1 MKRMKGIF
9 VATFV
14 ILVLQ
19 AVPVPAQ
26 VLATSTPNLSATER
40 DPRWLPWLGCWQLK
54 EEQFERVADR
64 GAQEPDRTFV
74 CITPTTG
81 ETGVIL
87 KTEADGQVLV
97 ERTLVANGTQRPVTD
112 GDCHGWEERSW
123 SMDTRRLFTRAELD
137 CGNDSVRRVNGISFF
152 STSSTW
158 VDMQLVS
165 VGERQHL
172 EIRRYGPVSA
182 TTRQEL
188 VGQADTI
195 SATPDDIRQARRTNA
210 EELNLVSVQ
219 ESAQK
224 VDPRVVEAMLTETK
238 PKLAL
243 DSKTLITL
251 DNVGI
256 DGGVID
262 LLVALAYPEQFVVE
276 RRSAGG
282 NNGGGSRWYSGGYR
296 SPYYYDPIWYNDLY
310 PYYYTPLGYGSWGRA
325 YSPYFYGGA
334 LSPFVVLRDNSFMR
348 TGRTAAIVS
357 PNRGYTRIVPRAGG
371 VSGGGTRSG
380 SGGGGSV
387 SAPRPRS
394 GGSSGGTPRVTNGGY
409 SRGGGGGGGGRRATP
424 RQ

>member
-1 MKRMKGIF
+1 M
-9 VATFV
+9 ATLV
-14 ILVLQ
+14 TIDEAKAHLNILEDDDDALI
-19 AVPVPAQ
+19 
-26 VLATSTPNLSATER
+26 S
-40 DPRWLPWLGCWQLK
+40 GQLK
-54 EEQFERVADR
+54 AAESH
-64 GAQEPDRTFV
+64 
-74 CITPTTG
+74 
-81 ETGVIL
+81 
-87 KTEADGQVLV
+87 V
-97 ERTLVANGTQRPVTD
+97 ERLLGYRFASVEWDAETL
-112 GDCHGWEERSW
+112 
-123 SMDTRRLFTRAELD
+123 
-137 CGNDSVRRVNGISFF
+137 
-152 STSSTW
+152 
-158 VDMQLVS
+158 
-165 VGERQHL
+165 
-172 EIRRYGPVSA
+172 
-182 TTRQEL
+182 
-188 VGQADTI
+188 
-195 SATPDDIRQARRTNA
+195 PDDIRQARRTNA

-243 DSKTLITL
+243 DSKTLIML

-334 LSPFVVLRDNSFMR
+334 LSPFIVLRDNSFMQA
-348 TGRTAAIVS
+348 GRTAAIVS

-380 SGGGGSV
+380 SGGGGTV

-409 SRGGGGGGGGRRATP
+409 SRGGGGGRLTL
-424 RQ
+424 